1 MSRRGAVQNPTELE
15 LRFDP
20 LFAANYQAIYRYC
33 VRRLGLSDAED
44 ATADV
49 FAVAWRRL
57 DQMPADDKS
66 RAWLFGV
73 AYRVV
78 GNQYRGRL
86 RQSRLSNRLQAVRTA
101 DEYAAQPETGS
112 EDVERLL
119 TALDRLSA
127 SDQELL
133 RLSAW
138 DGLTRSEIAYVL
150 GITENAVDQRL
161 HRARSRLKT
170 GFDHLNTRMSP
181 NEPKETSA

>member
-1 MSRRGAVQNPTELE
+1 VSKRGAVENPTELE

-33 VRRLGLSDAED
+33 VRRLGRSDAED
-44 ATADV
+44 ATAEV

-57 DQMPADDKS
+57 DQMPPDDKS

-86 RQSRLSNRLQAVRTA
+86 RQNRLSTRLRAVRT
-101 DEYAAQPETGS
+101 DLEDTEHMETG
-112 EDVERLL
+112 EDIERLL
-119 TALDRLSA
+119 NALDRLSA

-170 GFDHLNTRMSP
+170 RFDHLGTRLSP
-181 NEPKETSA
+181 TEPKETSA

>member
-1 MSRRGAVQNPTELE
+1 MSRKVVVENSAEPG

-33 VRRLGLSDAED
+33 VRRLGPADAED

-57 DQMPADDKS
+57 DQMPSDDGS

-86 RQSRLSNRLQAVRTA
+86 RQSRLSTRLRAVRA
-101 DEYAAQPETGS
+101 DEDTAHS
-112 EDVERLL
+112 EIGGEDAERLL

-127 SDQELL
+127 SDQEIL

-161 HRARSRLKT
+161 HRARARLKT
-170 GFDHLNTRMSP
+170 RFDHLDTQVSP
-181 NEPKETSA
+181 AEPKETSA